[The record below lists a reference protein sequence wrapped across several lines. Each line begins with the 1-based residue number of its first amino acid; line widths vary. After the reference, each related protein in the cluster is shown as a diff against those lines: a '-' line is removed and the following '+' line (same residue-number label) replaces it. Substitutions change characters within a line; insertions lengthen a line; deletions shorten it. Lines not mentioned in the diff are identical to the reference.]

1 MADIRALINR
11 RDNLAIDREL
21 ILASLETAQ
30 LRARNNLPGGVTQV
44 ASLQAQLAAVDRQL
58 AEVNL
63 QIAQLR
69 GGPPT
74 ASTGNLVKEDAQA
87 TVSNAAVQ
95 RPTAEPLLLN
105 EDGRIVQVPDTT
117 TGTNALRSVNEN
129 SVDRGTN
136 ASLRSLNNTQA
147 TDYSNQQGGTPL
159 TNPSIDDR
167 SERPVAGGQNAGVG
181 AAPDD
186 RRATGTNATRV
197 EIDNIFNEVAIEAR
211 PNVLDQYA
219 SYNYVAS
226 VYLMTPQ
233 SYRTMIQSKQKS
245 ITGAQLLFQS
255 GGVPENQRFGN
266 GIFDNDYYIDRLQLT
281 SRILGKGSGAA
292 HNVYDM
298 TMTVVE
304 PNGISLISNL
314 DRAVTQFLDKNVAS
328 QQSVV
333 LKNRQTAEQIKNQ
346 SFNQQIYLLAVRFY
360 GYDDQGKLVR
370 GGVARPDGSSDPNAF
385 VEKFYPFIIKNVKF
399 RIANK
404 LTEYTIECSTPFTH
418 INSSTARGT
427 IPYNIELSGQTL
439 KDLLSGPAQ
448 YASNQTAVTRG
459 GNSSLS
465 ADQTALLEELE
476 RNAPTPGN
484 TAADQL
490 NGIGFES
497 LPTGPSAAPAKAN
510 AAPTAKKT
518 IRQGLMAA
526 MNEYQSQLV
535 KDGIYDIADVYSI
548 EFVNESLANAKTT
561 KKGPTNKKSTANSVN
576 TTAADQ
582 LLGNKQSMDKTAR
595 TQSVTA
601 GLQIVQ
607 FLDQVIRNSSYIE
620 DQQLVTYKEG
630 TGEEMINGT
639 PAQNVAWYKISMEAT
654 PIGNAKDAKRNDY
667 AYNIK
672 FKIHAYK
679 LADLVSPY
687 FVRPKFIGVVKRY
700 PYWFTGENNAVI
712 SYEENFNNLYQIT
725 LSGTGSKLTSNFTS
739 NLNDMLTFNYQTR
752 SSESS
757 QGADLKT
764 NEPPSNAAEFLYSPT
779 DLQEVNMTIVG
790 DPAWLQQ
797 GEAFAGF
804 SSSNPQWGAFL
815 ADGTINTDAQQVMFE
830 VSFNTPRDY
839 NLSTGLIVPNP
850 DGATQKQNNYQAQT
864 VAQQSRVYRAY
875 EVISEFAKGKFTQ
888 LLKGKLILNPITPE
902 KVAQT
907 QVVRETTTSGTPATV
922 AGIATTAG
930 YRQLLAK
937 EAAGGFT
944 TRIPPT
950 SANSQAA
957 VNFLAEQKKQIT
969 TPSTPP
975 SAPTS
980 SGQPIPGRTFAQDVA
995 ARQQGILTNPQR
1007 TVRDQ

>member
-1 MADIRALINR
+1 MSDIRVLINR
-11 RDNLAIDREL
+11 RDNLAVDRER
-21 ILASLETAQ
+21 ILAQLETAQ
-30 LRARNNLPGGVTQV
+30 LRAQNNLPGGITQV

-63 QIAQLR
+63 QISQLR

-74 ASTGNLVKEDAQA
+74 ASAGNLVKEDAQA
-87 TVSNAAVQ
+87 TVSNAATQ

-105 EDGRIVQVPDTT
+105 DEGRIVLAPDTT
-117 TGTNALRSVNEN
+117 TGTNADRSVSDN
-129 SVDRGTN
+129 SIDRGTN
-136 ASLRSLNNTQA
+136 DEPLLLNQSQA
-147 TDYSNQQGGTPL
+147 TDYSNQQGGSPL
-159 TNPSIDDR
+159 TDPSQDG
-167 SERPVAGGQNAGVG
+167 RPVAGGQNPGVG
-181 AAPDD
+181 ASRDD
-186 RRATGTNATRV
+186 SAGTNATRI
-197 EIDNIFNEVAIEAR
+197 EIDNIFNEVAIEAK

-219 SYNYVAS
+219 SYSYVSS
-226 VYLMTPQ
+226 VYLMSPQ
-233 SYRTMIQSKQKS
+233 SYRSMIQSKQKT

-266 GIFDNDYYIDRLQLT
+266 GIFDNDYFIDRVQLT

-314 DRAVTQFLDKNVAS
+314 DRAVTEFVKNTVVS
-328 QQSVV
+328 KQSVV
-333 LKNRQTAEQIKNQ
+333 LKNRATAEQVKKQ
-346 SFNQQIYLLAVRFY
+346 SFNQQIYLLAIRFY
-360 GYDDQGKLVR
+360 GYDDQGNLVR
-370 GGVARPDGSSDPNAF
+370 GGVPRPDGSSDPNAF

-476 RNAPTPGN
+476 RNAPVPGSS
-484 TAADQL
+484 AADQL
-490 NGIGFES
+490 NGIGFQQ
-497 LPTGPSAAPAKAN
+497 LPTGPSRAPAKAD

-526 MNEYQSQLV
+526 MNEYQNQLV
-535 KDGIYDIADVYSI
+535 KDGVYDIPDVYSI
-548 EFVNESLANAKTT
+548 EFVNESLANAKTK
-561 KKGPTNKKSTANSVN
+561 KKGPTNKKATANSVG

-582 LLGNKQSMDKTAR
+582 KLGSKQSMDTTTR

-607 FLDQVIRNSSYIE
+607 FLDQVVRNSSYIE
-620 DQQLVTYKEG
+620 DQQLVTYKES

-639 PAQNVAWYKISMEAT
+639 PAKNVAWYKISMEAT
-654 PIGNAKDAKRNDY
+654 PIGDAKDSKRNDY

-672 FKIHAYK
+672 FKLHAYK

-725 LSGTGSKLTSNFTS
+725 LSGTGSQLTQNYTS
-739 NLNDMLTFNYQTR
+739 NLNDMVTFNYQTR
-752 SSESS
+752 STESS

-804 SSSNPQWGAFL
+804 SSSNPSWGAFL

-839 NLSTGLIVPNP
+839 DFSTGLIES
-850 DGATQKQNNYQAQT
+850 DSTATKQSQNNYQAQS

-875 EVISEFAKGKFTQ
+875 EVVSDFAKGKFTQ
-888 LLKGKLILNPITPE
+888 LLKGKLVLNAITPE
-902 KVAQT
+902 KVEQT
-907 QVVRETTTSGTPATV
+907 QVVRENNTGLPATV

-930 YRQLLAK
+930 YRQLQAK
-937 EAAGGFT
+937 ESAAGIVT
-944 TRIPPT
+944 PVPPT

-969 TPSTPP
+969 NPLPAPSV
-975 SAPTS
+975 PTS
-980 SGQPIPGRTFAQDVA
+980 NGQPIPGRTFAQDVA
-995 ARQQGILTNPQR
+995 ARQQGILNNPQR
-1007 TVRDQ
+1007 GVREP

>member
-30 LRARNNLPGGVTQV
+30 LRARNNLPGGITQV

-63 QIAQLR
+63 QISQLR
-69 GGPPT
+69 GGAPV
-74 ASTGNLVKEDAQA
+74 ASAGNLVNEDARA
-87 TVSNAAVQ
+87 TVSNSATQ
-95 RPTAEPLLLN
+95 RPSPEPLLLN
-105 EDGRIVQVPDTT
+105 EEGRIVQTPDTT
-117 TGTNALRSVNEN
+117 TGTNARPAVNEN
-129 SVDRGTN
+129 SVDRGTDGE
-136 ASLRSLNNTQA
+136 LRLLNDTQA
-147 TDYSNQQGGTPL
+147 TDYSNQVGGAPL
-159 TNPSIDDR
+159 TDPSQDG
-167 SERPVAGGQNAGVG
+167 RPVAGGQNAGVG
-181 AAPDD
+181 APPDD

-197 EIDNIFNEVAIEAR
+197 EIDNIFNEVAIEAKS
-211 PNVLDQYA
+211 NVLDQYA
-219 SYNYVAS
+219 NYSYVAS

-255 GGVPENQRFGN
+255 GGVPENQRFGS
-266 GIFDNDYYIDRLQLT
+266 GIFDNDYYIDRVQLT

-314 DRAVTQFLDKNVAS
+314 DLAVTQFLDKNVAS

-346 SFNQQIYLLAVRFY
+346 SFNQQIYLLAIRFY

-370 GGVARPDGSSDPNAF
+370 GGVAKPDGSSDPNAF
-385 VEKFYPFIIKNVKF
+385 VEKFYPFIIKAVKF

-465 ADQTALLEELE
+465 ADQITTLEELE

-497 LPTGPSAAPAKAN
+497 LPTGPSNAPAKAN

-526 MNEYQSQLV
+526 MNEYQAQLV
-535 KDGIYDIADVYSI
+535 KDGIYDIADVYNI

-561 KKGPTNKKSTANSVN
+561 KRGPTNKKSTANSVN

-639 PAQNVAWYKISMEAT
+639 PANNVAWYKISMEAT

-725 LSGTGSKLTSNFTS
+725 LSGTGSRLTQNYTS

-764 NEPPSNAAEFLYSPT
+764 NEPASNAAEFLYSPY

-804 SSSNPQWGAFL
+804 SSSNPSWGAFL

-839 NLSTGLIVPNP
+839 NLSTGLIAQNS

-864 VAQQSRVYRAY
+864 AAQQSRVYRAI
-875 EVISEFAKGKFTQ
+875 EVVSDFAKGKFTQ
-888 LLKGKLILNPITPE
+888 LLKGKLILNSITPE
-902 KVAQT
+902 KVAQS
-907 QVVRETTTSGTPATV
+907 QVVRENNTGVPTTV
-922 AGIATTAG
+922 AGIPTTAG

-937 EAAGGFT
+937 ETAGGIT

-969 TPSTPP
+969 NPLPAP

-995 ARQQGILTNPQR
+995 ARQQGIIRNPQNG
-1007 TVRDQ
+1007 VREP